1 MSNLVRLFMDKSK
14 YTRPTYSSACS
25 LRIIERESPSIS
37 TSLSPR
43 CNPRLS
49 A

>member
-25 LRIIERESPSIS
+25 LWIIERESLSIS